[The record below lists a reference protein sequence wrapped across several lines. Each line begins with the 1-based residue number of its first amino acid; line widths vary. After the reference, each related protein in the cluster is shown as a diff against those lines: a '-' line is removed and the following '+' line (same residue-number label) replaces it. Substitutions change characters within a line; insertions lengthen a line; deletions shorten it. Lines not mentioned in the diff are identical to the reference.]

1 MTAVADAAALRPLSL
16 AEVNALASLTL
27 RSCRKYVVPARLLPV
42 LVDHLAHDFG
52 VLCEEGRTA
61 FRYSS
66 TYFDTP
72 DLVTFRQHR
81 QQRRRRF
88 KIRTRSYLDSGLT
101 MLEVKL
107 KGARG
112 VTDKRR
118 TPHDGRPDELT
129 PAAARFLGEVL
140 YDYGAAVPR
149 PLTAV
154 AVTDYQRT
162 TLVALSG
169 TERITCDTG
178 LVCWHAG
185 QEVRMRDD
193 VVLLEVKTRRGITA
207 TERLLHCHGVRAV
220 SFSKYAAAIAVVN
233 PVMGA
238 NRWSRV
244 LRSGFSGY

>member
-42 LVDHLAHDFG
+42 LVGHLAHDFG

-112 VTDKRR
+112 
-118 TPHDGRPDELT
+118 
-129 PAAARFLGEVL
+129 
-140 YDYGAAVPR
+140 
-149 PLTAV
+149 
-154 AVTDYQRT
+154 
-162 TLVALSG
+162 
-169 TERITCDTG
+169 
-178 LVCWHAG
+178 
-185 QEVRMRDD
+185 
-193 VVLLEVKTRRGITA
+193 
-207 TERLLHCHGVRAV
+207 
-220 SFSKYAAAIAVVN
+220 
-233 PVMGA
+233 
-238 NRWSRV
+238 
-244 LRSGFSGY
+244 